1 LTPRITSTFGA
12 LVAVQAAHSIE
23 EYVGRL
29 WESFPPAAFV
39 TGLVSTDREVGFLIL
54 NIAIVALGVWC
65 LLWPVRGNWP
75 SAHAILWTWVLIETI
90 NGVGHMVWS
99 LVQGSYTPGVLTAP
113 ILLLVALYLAM
124 QLRAAARQPMSR

>member
-124 QLRAAARQPMSR
+124 QLRATARQPMSR